1 MSVKIDIGNKLPT
14 STVGKINWHKDMIAH
29 NKKIDESRANN
40 SKSVAKSAGREIIK
54 MSRKG
59 GQIIAS
65 SCCFNGDE
73 YERIFGHK

>member
-1 MSVKIDIGNKLPT
+1 
-14 STVGKINWHKDMIAH
+14 MIAH
-29 NKKIDESRANN
+29 NKKIDESREN
-40 SKSVAKSAGREIIK
+40 SRKDVAKQAGKEIIK

-65 SCCFNGDE
+65 SCCFSGEE

>member
-29 NKKIDESRANN
+29 NKKIDESREN
-40 SKSVAKSAGREIIK
+40 SRKDVAKQAGKEIIK

-65 SCCFNGDE
+65 SCCFSGEE

>member
-1 MSVKIDIGNKLPT
+1 
-14 STVGKINWHKDMIAH
+14 MIAH

>member
-1 MSVKIDIGNKLPT
+1 MSVKIDIGSKLPA
-14 STVGKINWHKDMIAH
+14 STIGKINWHKDMAAH
-29 NKKIDESRANN
+29 NKKIDESRANERRD
-40 SKSVAKSAGREIIK
+40 VAKQAGKEIIK

-65 SCCFNGDE
+65 SCCFNGEE